1 MAALAPD
8 QKNKRTR
15 MKTIRNYYSMPRAV
29 MVAALVLCLVACSY
43 DGRAAVSS
51 YTDFATYQSLVG
63 PQAVI
68 GFTEVPLYTTLSDEY
83 STLGVRFVDGDDRPQ
98 FDPGAYL
105 KDNFGLEGGPNENRP
120 APIVL
125 QFAGPLHSLGLDFP
139 GVLRV
144 ELFSGSTSL
153 GSSDHFGTSGPG
165 HFGGV
170 VSDTPFDRAI
180 ISRDWLKQA
189 VYIDNLYVTPVP
201 EPSMWALLVVGSGM
215 ACLLGRKRK
224 TRLRY
229 K

>member
-51 YTDFATYQSLVG
+51 LTDFATFQSLVG

-83 STLGVRFVDGDDRPQ
+83 SSLGVRFVDGDDRTQ
-98 FDPGAYL
+98 FDPGDYVT
-105 KDNFGLEGGPNENRP
+105 DNFGLEGGPNESRL

-125 QFAGPLHSLGLDFP
+125 HFAKPVRSLGIDFP
-139 GVLRV
+139 GTLRI
-144 ELFSGSTSL
+144 ELFSG
-153 GSSDHFGTSGPG
+153 
-165 HFGGV
+165 
-170 VSDTPFDRAI
+170 
-180 ISRDWLKQA
+180 
-189 VYIDNLYVTPVP
+189 
-201 EPSMWALLVVGSGM
+201 
-215 ACLLGRKRK
+215 
-224 TRLRY
+224 
-229 K
+229 